1 MRAPNCWASIEYAY
15 AHPEV
20 LADANRRWAAAAPGI
35 FYEHTNE
42 ISASSAGNCVLQE
55 WAKLHDKLDLPET
68 YPSMLAKMEG
78 GTMYGARIAALF
90 AAGYCATH
98 EDVSVEI
105 EIVSEHD
112 GIPGHVDIR
121 ITQLVELDLSVLR
134 WVIEVK
140 TSFWTGDFS
149 GPMTSHLTQA
159 CKYALGQGAEGFTIA
174 TLLPAAQKKRG
185 SNEPAV
191 HFVQNDYFTAD
202 YVEATNADYA
212 RLKRSRDDE
221 PPTQDVKEAWRC
233 VSCRYSACPKNVNP
247 LKSKAKVPA

>member
-1 MRAPNCWASIEYAY
+1 MAPDVWASIEYAY

-20 LADANRRWAAAAPGI
+20 LADANRRWAEASPGI

-55 WAKLHDKLDLPET
+55 WAKLHGQLDLPET

-78 GTMYGARIAALF
+78 GTLYGARIAALF
-90 AAGYCATH
+90 AAGYEATH
-98 EDVSVEI
+98 PGRRVDI
-105 EIVSEHD
+105 EVVSEHD
-112 GIPGHVDIR
+112 GIPGHIDIS
-121 ITQLVELDLSVLR
+121 IFGPGALVSAD
-134 WVIEVK
+134 WVVEVK

-149 GPMTSHLTQA
+149 GPMVSHLTQT

-185 SNEPAV
+185 SNVPPV

-202 YVEATNADYA
+202 YAEATNADYA
-212 RLKRSRDDE
+212 RLLKARDDA
-221 PPTQDVKEAWRC
+221 PPAEDVREAWRC
-233 VSCRYSACPKNVNP
+233 VSCRASFCRKNANP
-247 LKSKAKVPA
+247 LKPKEAAHA